1 MQQTD
6 RGSYRTQET
15 LGSQFLNSCLGKL
28 FIMGA
33 FVGVLLVIALFT
45 VPDEET
51 MMAEMD
57 DNIRQCIEAN
67 DSIKT
72 DWIDDAVNNIGYIF
86 TEADSIHDQE
96 LIDNFNKYNKLEY
109 YKHTFYATTLLHN
122 NYKPEGIRAGV
133 GIFGIVI
140 PTVNFNDFLFRLGP
154 MHRGY
159 DQKPVRSTIIIE
171 GDNWSNNPEL
181 GL

>member
-1 MQQTD
+1 MEQTD
-6 RGSYRTQET
+6 RGNYRTKET
-15 LGSQFLNSCLGKL
+15 LFQAFYHSCLGKL
-28 FIMGA
+28 VILAA
-33 FVGVLLVIALFT
+33 FMGVLLVIAYLS

-51 MMAEMD
+51 MMAEMN

-86 TEADSIHDQE
+86 THADSIPNQE
-96 LIDNFNKYNKLEY
+96 ILNNFEQYNKLEY
-109 YKHTFYATTLLHN
+109 HRHAFYASTLLHN
-122 NYKPEGIRAGV
+122 NFRPEGIRV
-133 GIFGIVI
+133 GIGMFGVVV
-140 PTVNFNDFLFRLGP
+140 PTVNFNDFLFKLGP

-159 DQKPVRSTIIIE
+159 DQAPIRSTIIR
-171 GDNWSNNPEL
+171 GGTSFGNDPEL

>member
-6 RGSYRTQET
+6 RGRYRTQES
-15 LGSQFLNSCLGKL
+15 LGSQFLHSCLGKL

-33 FVGVLLVIALFT
+33 FVGALLVIAFFT
-45 VPDEET
+45 VPDKET
-51 MMAEMD
+51 MMDEMD

-86 TEADSIHDQE
+86 TEADSIPDQE
-96 LIDNFNKYNKLEY
+96 LIDNFNKFNKLEY